1 MTALDLKTLAAAPLL
16 FAAGLWC
23 WTEVRR
29 TSRHW
34 RTATLV
40 TVCIA
45 VGAGF
50 ASELIAGRQRG
61 LNELGVGLAGLGWI
75 AGALVARS
83 RRRR

>member
-1 MTALDLKTLAAAPLL
+1 MTAMDLKTLVAAPLL

-29 TSRHW
+29 FSGRW
-34 RTATLV
+34 RMATFV

-45 VGAGF
+45 VAAGL

-61 LNELGVGLAGLGWI
+61 LNELGAGLALVGWI
-75 AGALVARS
+75 AVALITRTRK
-83 RRRR
+83 RR